1 MGAAGSAAD
10 IEIRN
15 VAVKMTKDADP
26 NEVEEKT
33 ILANGSLVYN
43 GDFQEGEGRLAYWE
57 ISDASA
63 ASVTNVNNE
72 RELHAQI
79 NHTEE
84 SPLTVSQRGLAFT
97 DGINYE
103 LSFVARGDADLKVS
117 AAGAEQSYA
126 LTDANQTYTLKISA
140 VAYGNKDLV
149 FTMSGQ
155 GEIYL
160 DQVKIVEDSLIKNG
174 SFNAGLSGYEF
185 YKYSDGM
192 ASIVVD
198 SLTENNEIGRASCRE
213 RV

>member
-1 MGAAGSAAD
+1 MNTIWERQGSAAD

-26 NEVEEKT
+26 NEVEAKT

-43 GDFQEGEGRLAYWE
+43 GDFRREREDSPIGKYQMLAR
-57 ISDASA
+57 

-84 SPLTVSQRGLAFT
+84 SSLTVSQRGLAFT

-117 AAGAEQSYA
+117 AAGAEQS
-126 LTDANQTYTLKISA
+126 
-140 VAYGNKDLV
+140 
-149 FTMSGQ
+149 
-155 GEIYL
+155 
-160 DQVKIVEDSLIKNG
+160 
-174 SFNAGLSGYEF
+174 
-185 YKYSDGM
+185 
-192 ASIVVD
+192 
-198 SLTENNEIGRASCRE
+198 
-213 RV
+213 

>member
-1 MGAAGSAAD
+1 MQTADLNTIWEQQAAAD

-26 NEVEEKT
+26 NEVGRKT

-43 GDFQEGEGRLAYWE
+43 GDFEGGRGRLAYWE

-84 SPLTVSQRGLAFT
+84 SSLTVSQRGLAFT

-103 LSFVARGDADLKVS
+103 LSFCGKRRCRSESECRRSRTKLCTYGCKPDIYFK
-117 AAGAEQSYA
+117 
-126 LTDANQTYTLKISA
+126 NQCGHI
-140 VAYGNKDLV
+140 
-149 FTMSGQ
+149 
-155 GEIYL
+155 
-160 DQVKIVEDSLIKNG
+160 
-174 SFNAGLSGYEF
+174 
-185 YKYSDGM
+185 
-192 ASIVVD
+192 
-198 SLTENNEIGRASCRE
+198 
-213 RV
+213 